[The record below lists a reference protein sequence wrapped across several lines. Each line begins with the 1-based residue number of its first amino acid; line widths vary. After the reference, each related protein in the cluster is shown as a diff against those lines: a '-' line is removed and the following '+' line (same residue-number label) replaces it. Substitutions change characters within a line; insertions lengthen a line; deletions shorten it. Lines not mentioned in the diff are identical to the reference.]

1 MPSRI
6 ARLGW
11 KLLQPLLRRL
21 RPSDLALQN
30 LSQRDRPGLTI
41 ELPEMVTCDEL
52 LRHGRA
58 QLGQDNNAG
67 ALILFRKALELQASN
82 PWVWHGIGDAHQLN
96 GDYKEALEAYDRAIT
111 IQPQQGLHYGG
122 RANAL
127 RELQQKADS
136 LRAEMIALEL
146 DPTLAELFN
155 WRKDAGHNR

>member
-11 KLLQPLLRRL
+11 KLFQPLLRRL
-21 RPSDLALQN
+21 RPSELALQN
-30 LSQRDRPGLTI
+30 LSQKDRPGLTI
-41 ELPEMVTCDEL
+41 ELPDLVTCEEL
-52 LRHGRA
+52 LRRGRA
-58 QLGQDNNAG
+58 ELGQNKHAE
-67 ALILFRKALELQASN
+67 ALSTFRNALELQASN

-111 IQPQQGLHYGG
+111 IQPQQGLHHGG

-127 RELQQKADS
+127 RALQ
-136 LRAEMIALEL
+136 REAESVIAERIALEL
-146 DPTLAELFN
+146 DPTLAEIFN

>member
-11 KLLQPLLRRL
+11 KLFQPLLRRL
-21 RPSDLALQN
+21 RPSEHALQN
-30 LSQRDRPGLTI
+30 LSQKDRPGLTI
-41 ELPEMVTCDEL
+41 ELPELVTCDEL
-52 LRHGRA
+52 LRQGRA
-58 QLGQDNNAG
+58 QLGQDNHAG
-67 ALILFRKALELQASN
+67 ALSLFRKALELQVSN

-111 IQPQQGLHYGG
+111 IQPQQGLHHGG

-127 RELQQKADS
+127 RGLQQKAES
-136 LRAEMIALEL
+136 LSAEKIALEL